1 MGHDEGGTQ
10 VIPAAFEYARASSV
24 DEASKLLNKYGE
36 DAKVLAGGHSLIPLM
51 RLRLAQ
57 PTALVDINGIKD
69 LDHIKESGGK
79 LHIGAL
85 TRHVTIQTSP
95 VVKEKLP
102 LLAEVA
108 GEVGDNQVRNMGTMG
123 GVIAH
128 ADAAGDYP
136 TLALMLDADIV
147 TNQRT
152 IHAKDFFKDLF
163 TTPLATDEIVTEV
176 VFPVANGPHK
186 YVKFRRRMFDWA
198 IVGVAAQKMNGGWRI
213 GLTNVGPTPVR
224 ANAVEKALHDGAK
237 AEDAAQHASDGLD
250 PAGDLRASPEYKKHL
265 ARVLTKRAIQQAEGR
280 Q

>member
-1 MGHDEGGTQ
+1 

-24 DEASKLLNKYGE
+24 DEASRLLDKFGE

-57 PTALVDINGIKD
+57 PTALVDINAIKD

-79 LHIGAL
+79 LHVGAL
-85 TRHVTIQTSP
+85 TRHVTIQNSS
-95 VVKEKLP
+95 VVKDKLP
-102 LLAEVA
+102 LLAEIA

-136 TLALMLDADIV
+136 TLALILDAEIV

-152 IHAKDFFKDLF
+152 IQAREFFKDLF
-163 TTPLATDEIVTEV
+163 TTALGPNEVVTEV
-176 VFPVANGPHK
+176 VFPVANGPHR
-186 YVKFRRRMFDWA
+186 YVKFRRRLFDWA

-213 GLTNVGPTPVR
+213 GLTNVGTTPVR
-224 ANAVEKALHDGAK
+224 ATAVEKALHDGAK
-237 AEDAAQHASDGLD
+237 PEEAAQHASDGLD

-265 ARVLTKRAIQQAEGR
+265 ARVLTKRAINQALGQAEGL